1 MIFSELYPILKKVI
15 DLNKP
20 RLECLINVVVSLISF
35 RTVNF
40 SVLAAGL
47 TGDAQL
53 DSKTKRIKRLLAH
66 WPERMDWL
74 GPFLFG
80 WFDDL
85 TECHVELMLDRT
97 NWSFGQTQINFL
109 MVCIV
114 YKKTGIPFMLTLLN
128 KKGNSNTQERIE
140 LMQRVLKYIKPQQI
154 INLSADREFIG
165 EAWFQWLSE
174 HQIPFKI
181 RLKHNLNVPA
191 RNGMII
197 RIDWLF
203 NNLKPG
209 DKTSLFG
216 KWLVLNQ
223 PMYLSASRLKSGEL
237 MIIGSSDKAGCAVQ
251 HYCQRWSIETFFQNL
266 KSRGFNLESTHLI
279 SAQRLVALMQILM
292 IASCWSLKSGETMLG
307 AQQKTLPR
315 SMKTGRLKISLFKY
329 GLDQIRQ
336 AISRHFSGKYDHLLI
351 DIWCSLKIPRL
362 LIIFWT

>member
-1 MIFSELYPILKKVI
+1 MISSELYPILKKVF

-20 RLECLINVVVSLISF
+20 RIECLISVILSLISF

-47 TGDAQL
+47 AGDAQL
-53 DSKTKRIKRLLAH
+53 DSKTKRIKRLLVH
-66 WPERMDWL
+66 WPARMDWL
-74 GPFLFG
+74 GPFLFS
-80 WFDDL
+80 WFDNL
-85 TECHVELMLDRT
+85 TECRVEITLDRT
-97 NWSFGQTQINFL
+97 NWSFGKTQINFL

-181 RLKHNLNVPA
+181 RLKHNLNVVA

-209 DKTSLFG
+209 NKTSLLG
-216 KWLVLNQ
+216 KWFVLNQ
-223 PMYLSASRLKSGEL
+223 PIYLSASRLKSGEL
-237 MIIGSSDKAGCAVQ
+237 MIVGSSDKAGCAVQ

-266 KSRGFNLESTHLI
+266 KSRGFNLESTHLVET
-279 SAQRLVALMQILM
+279 QRLIALMQILM
-292 IASCWSLKSGETMLG
+292 IASCWSLKSGEIMLT

-315 SMKTGRLKISLFKY
+315 NRKTGRLKISLFKY

-336 AISRHFSGKYDHLLI
+336 AFSRQFNSRYDHLLVN
-351 DIWCSLKIPRL
+351 IWCHLKISPL
-362 LIIFWT
+362 PIIF

>member
-1 MIFSELYPILKKVI
+1 
-15 DLNKP
+15 
-20 RLECLINVVVSLISF
+20 
-35 RTVNF
+35 
-40 SVLAAGL
+40 VLAAGL

-66 WPERMDWL
+66 WPARMDWL
-74 GPFLFG
+74 GPYLLS
-80 WFDDL
+80 WFYDL
-85 TECHVELMLDRT
+85 ANARVELTIDRT
-97 NWSFGQTQINFL
+97 NWSFGKTQINFL
-109 MVCIV
+109 MICVV
-114 YKKTGIPFMLTLLN
+114 YKNTGIPFMLTLFN
-128 KKGNSNTQERIE
+128 KKGNSNTQERIQ
-140 LMQRVLKYIKPQQI
+140 LMERVLKYIKPKQI

-165 EAWFQWLSE
+165 EVWFKWLSD

-209 DKTSLFG
+209 DKTSLLG
-216 KWLVLNQ
+216 KWFVLNQ

-251 HYCQRWSIETFFQNL
+251 HYFKRWSIETFFQNL

-279 SAQRLVALMQILM
+279 ETQRLVALMQILM
-292 IASCWSLKSGETMLG
+292 IASCWSLKSGETMLT

-315 SMKTGRLKISLFKY
+315 NLKTGRLKISLFKY

-336 AISRHFSGKYDHLLI
+336 AFSRRFTGRHDHLLI
-351 DIWCSLKIPRL
+351 EMWCHLKISPL
-362 LIIFWT
+362 LIIF